1 MSENVMK
8 SRGKSGQVLESL
20 GKSEN
25 VTKSQGKSGQ
35 VLESLG
41 KYGKSGKCESQCVGP
56 KQLNNLYILSFIL
69 EVQNRFGKW

>member
-41 KYGKSGKCESQCVGP
+41 KYGKSGKVREMRVKMCGTKAVE
-56 KQLNNLYILSFIL
+56 
-69 EVQNRFGKW
+69 